1 MSFYRF
7 YREHLGIAEDG
18 IHKECRAKDP
28 GNCRKCHTGKFQVD
42 VPPAK
47 KEQAP
52 ADDGKEPWKVFKR
65 GGKELFAY
73 TVRGES
79 SGEEEA
85 TRKQLAEEQ
94 GCKIEDITVS
104 KVTRGKI
111 KGKVPGE
118 KPEEKKPDQQPG
130 KGGSDAGENGTKLT
144 DEELKDILAVTA
156 SAIHSKLAKRAEG
169 KKS

>member
-7 YREHLGIAEDG
+7 YREHLGFAEDG

-47 KEQAP
+47 KEQTKE
-52 ADDGKEPWKVFKR
+52 DDGKELWKVFKR

-79 SGEEEA
+79 SDEEEN
-85 TRKQLAEEQ
+85 TRRVLAEEQ

-104 KVTRGKI
+104 KETRGKI

-118 KPEEKKPDQQPG
+118 KPDEKKPDQQPG
-130 KGGSDAGENGTKLT
+130 KGGSDAGENGPKLT

-156 SAIHSKLAKRAEG
+156 GAIHRTLAKRAEG

>member
-1 MSFYRF
+1 MSFFRF

-28 GNCRKCHTGKFQVD
+28 ANCRKCHTGKFQTGVQ
-42 VPPAK
+42 PAK
-47 KEQAP
+47 KEQGS
-52 ADDGKEPWKVFKR
+52 ADDMKEPWKVFKL

-94 GCKIEDITVS
+94 GCKIEDIKVS
-104 KVTRGKI
+104 KENRGKI

-118 KPEEKKPDQQPG
+118 KPEEKPVQQPG
-130 KGGSDAGENGTKLT
+130 KGGGDNGDGGPKLT
-144 DEELKDILAVTA
+144 DEELKDILAATA
-156 SAIHSKLAKRAEG
+156 GAIHKALAKRAEG